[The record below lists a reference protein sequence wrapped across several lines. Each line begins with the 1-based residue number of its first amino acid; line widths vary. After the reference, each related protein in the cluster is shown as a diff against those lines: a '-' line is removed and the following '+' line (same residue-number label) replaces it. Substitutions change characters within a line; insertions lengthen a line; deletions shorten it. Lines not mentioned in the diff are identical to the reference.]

1 MKIKDCI
8 IFNMN
13 KKIILLLVFLIF
25 IVGLG
30 SYLLIDQNLVKSF
43 SEKSFEFVEKNIS
56 NRVNA
61 PGPLRKDVD
70 DEGSQ
75 LSVSG
80 AIAETNRHRRE
91 AGLPELSENTL
102 LNIAAQKKVD
112 DMFSRQYFEHESP
125 SGEGAGDLV
134 TETGYEFIVV
144 GENLA
149 LGNYKNDEVLVQ
161 AWMDSPGHREN
172 ILKSAYTEIGIA
184 VARGTFEGRDTW
196 LAVQHFAKPTS
207 ACPDINEGLKS
218 QIDSNNAKLDN
229 LKLDLES
236 RKSELENKPTTREES
251 EEYNKKVDE
260 YNALVNEYNTLLE
273 NTKTL
278 VSQYNSQVQN
288 FNECAKN

>member
-1 MKIKDCI
+1 
-8 IFNMN
+8 MN
-13 KKIILLLVFLIF
+13 KKIIWLLIFLIF

-30 SYLLIDQNLVKSF
+30 SYLLINQNLVKSF

-56 NRVNA
+56 NKVNT
-61 PGPLRKDVD
+61 PGPLRKEVD

-75 LSVSG
+75 LSVKG

-91 AGLPELSENTL
+91 AGLPELEENTL

-112 DMFSRQYFEHESP
+112 DMFARQYFEHDAP
-125 SGEGAGDLV
+125 TGEGAGDLV
-134 TETGYEFIVV
+134 SGAGYEFIVV

-149 LGNYKNDEVLVQ
+149 LGNYKNDAVLVQ

-172 ILKSAYTEIGIA
+172 ILKSSYTEIGIA
-184 VARGTFEGRDTW
+184 VARGTFEGRSTW
-196 LAVQHFAKPTS
+196 LAVQHFAKPIS
-207 ACPDINEGLKS
+207 DCPGINESLKA
-218 QIDSNNAKLDN
+218 QIDSNNVKLDN
-229 LKLDLES
+229 LKLELES

-251 EEYNKKVDE
+251 EEYNRKVDE

-273 NTKTL
+273 NTKSL
-278 VSQYNSQVQN
+278 VASYNSQVQS

>member
-1 MKIKDCI
+1 
-8 IFNMN
+8 MN
-13 KKIILLLVFLIF
+13 KKIIWFLVFLI
-25 IVGLG
+25 ILVGLG
-30 SYLLIDQNLVKSF
+30 SYLLINQNLVKSF
-43 SEKSFEFVEKNIS
+43 SEKSFEFVEKNI
-56 NRVNA
+56 NNKENT

-112 DMFSRQYFEHESP
+112 DMFARQYFEHDSP
-125 SGEGAGDLV
+125 SGEGAGELV

-149 LGNYKNDEVLVQ
+149 LGNYKDDKVLVQ

-172 ILKSAYTEIGIA
+172 ILKPSYTEIGIA
-184 VARGTFEGRDTW
+184 VAKGTFEGRDTW
-196 LAVQHFAKPTS
+196 LAVQHFAKPLS
-207 ACPDINEGLKS
+207 ACPNINESLKE
-218 QIDSNNAKLDN
+218 QIDSNNIKLDN
-229 LKLDLES
+229 LKIDLES
-236 RKSELENKPTTREES
+236 RKKDLENKPTTREES
-251 EEYNKKVDE
+251 DVYNKKVDE
-260 YNALVNEYNTLLE
+260 YNALVGEYNTLLE
-273 NTKTL
+273 NTKSL
-278 VSQYNSQVQN
+278 VASYNSQVQS

>member
-1 MKIKDCI
+1 
-8 IFNMN
+8 MN
-13 KKIILLLVFLIF
+13 KKIIWLLVFLIF

-30 SYLLIDQNLVKSF
+30 SYLLINQNLVKSF

-56 NRVNA
+56 NKVTT

-70 DEGSQ
+70 DEESQ

-80 AIAETNRHRRE
+80 VIAETNRHRRE

-112 DMFSRQYFEHESP
+112 DMFARQYFEHDSP
-125 SGEGAGDLV
+125 SGKGVGDLI

-149 LGNYKNDEVLVQ
+149 LGNYKNDAVLVQ

-207 ACPDINEGLKS
+207 ACPDVNEVLKS

-251 EEYNKKVDE
+251 EAYNKKVDE
-260 YNALVNEYNTLLE
+260 YNALVNEYNALLE

-278 VSQYNSQVQN
+278 VSQYNSQVQS